1 MTRMT
6 KKVENALVDTD
17 LHLVDA
23 DIEIGNLIG
32 KLSELL
38 PSDNHEVGNV
48 AYDTIQALDKIRTSI
63 DLARS
68 DIPLE

>member
-6 KKVENALVDTD
+6 RKMENALVDTD

-23 DIEIGNLIG
+23 DIAIGDLIG

-38 PSDNHEVGNV
+38 TSDDHEVGNT
-48 AYDTIQALDKIRTSI
+48 AYEAIQALDKIRTSI
-63 DLARS
+63 DLART
-68 DIPLE
+68 DLPLE